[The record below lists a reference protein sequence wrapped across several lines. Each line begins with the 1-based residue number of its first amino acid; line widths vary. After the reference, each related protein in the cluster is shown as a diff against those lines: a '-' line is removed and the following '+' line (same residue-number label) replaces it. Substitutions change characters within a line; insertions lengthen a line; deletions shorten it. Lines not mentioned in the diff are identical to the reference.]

1 MKHSTLHF
9 VLTLLWAC
17 LAVPTVLVWKDSILW
32 VALIS
37 VYANVVGHWSSWEAA
52 KGKET
57 ADKITDK

>member
-1 MKHSTLHF
+1 MTLM
-9 VLTLLWAC
+9 WAC
-17 LAVPTVLVWKDSILW
+17 LAVPTVLVWNDSILW

-57 ADKITDK
+57 TDKITDAK